1 MKGKNCSPANGIG
14 LLSTQGF
21 EVKREMAANINVA
34 DVLGHIFS
42 GKETDPYD
50 IHEILWF
57 FRQLDAEYRLL

>member
-1 MKGKNCSPANGIG
+1 
-14 LLSTQGF
+14 
-21 EVKREMAANINVA
+21 MAANINVA

-57 FRQLDAEYRLL
+57 FQQLDAEYHLL